1 LSGTRSRRKGK
12 AGEREWAKHMGGKVV
27 SRIGQGSP
35 DVETPPLFIA
45 GLALWETKRLEE
57 LPAWLVDW
65 QEQTIAEG
73 ADALAFRP
81 DRGEWWLLIPA
92 SRLIRQPKASVNGAV
107 GGIPP
112 SSSARNG
119 AGSNG

>member
-1 LSGTRSRRKGK
+1 MPGTRSRRKGK
-12 AGEREWAKHMGGKVV
+12 AGEREWAKFTDGKVV

-35 DVETPPLFIA
+35 DVETPPLCVV
-45 GLALWETKRLEE
+45 GLRLWETKRLEE
-57 LPAWLVDW
+57 LPIWLQEW

-73 ADALAFRP
+73 ADGLAFRQ
-81 DRGEWWLLIPA
+81 DRGEWWVLIPA
-92 SRLIRQPKASVNGAV
+92 ARLSRGSATGAA